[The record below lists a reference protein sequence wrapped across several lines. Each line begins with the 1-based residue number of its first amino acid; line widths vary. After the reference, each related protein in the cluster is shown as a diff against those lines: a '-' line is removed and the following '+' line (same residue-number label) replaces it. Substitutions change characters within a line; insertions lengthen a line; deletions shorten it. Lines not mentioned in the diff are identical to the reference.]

1 MSPERRFAWWWLGG
15 LTLLALVLMLAL
27 TPWGTV
33 VQDPPGLVHRVV
45 GAQLVARGNAF
56 AADIRPASYA
66 SIVVGLLVALWV
78 GLSRRGLR
86 VMRAAS
92 TWLRWWWLQVLAV
105 VAVATVVVWLAT
117 LPLRVWEEVV
127 LRRWDLSTQAWGSW
141 LLDQVKGVGL
151 TVVLTGL
158 GLILLVALARW
169 LPRWWFVPACLG
181 AAGLVFAVS
190 FVYPVVVEPLFSSFK
205 PMAAGPMRSSLLH
218 LAAREGV
225 PVNGVL
231 VADASQRTTTLNA
244 YVSGFG
250 STRRIVVYDNL
261 LQEPPADVRSVVAHE
276 LGHAA
281 NNDVLVGSTIGA
293 AGTAAAVAALG
304 LIVSSDW
311 KRRRGLKG
319 ARDPVVAAT
328 VLALST
334 ALTVVGSPVESMI
347 SRQVEARADQ
357 HALNLTRDPQ
367 AMIDVQKVL
376 AVRNL
381 SDLDPSGFAYMMFAT
396 HPSAGQRIA
405 MARQWAHE
413 HGVETKL

>member
-1 MSPERRFAWWWLGG
+1 MSPERKFGWWWLGG
-15 LTLLALVLMLAL
+15 LTLLSLVLMLAL

-33 VQDPPGLVHRVV
+33 VQDPPGLVHRTF
-45 GAQLVARGNAF
+45 GTHLVERGNAF
-56 AADIRPASYA
+56 AAEFRPASYT
-66 SIVVGLLVALWV
+66 SIAVGLLAALWA
-78 GLSRRGLR
+78 GLTRRGLR
-86 VMRAAS
+86 VMRAVS
-92 TWLRWWWLQVLAV
+92 SWLRWWWLQVLAV
-105 VAVATVVVWLAT
+105 TAAATLVVWLAT
-117 LPLRVWEEVV
+117 LPLQVWEEVV
-127 LRRWDLSTQAWGSW
+127 LRRWGLSTQQWGGW
-141 LLDQVKGVGL
+141 LLDEVKGLGVA
-151 TVVLTGL
+151 VVLTGI
-158 GLILLVALARW
+158 GLILLVGLARW

-181 AAGLVFAVS
+181 AAGLVFVMS
-190 FVYPVVVEPLFSSFK
+190 FIYPVVVEPLFNDFR

-218 LAAREGV
+218 LAARDGV

-231 VADASQRTTTLNA
+231 VADASRRTTTLNA

-261 LQEPPADVRSVVAHE
+261 LREPPHDVRSVVAHE

-281 NNDVLVGSTIGA
+281 NNDVLVASTIGA
-293 AGTAAAVAALG
+293 AGTAAAVAALA

-311 KRRRGLKG
+311 MRRRGLRG

-334 ALTVVGSPVESMI
+334 ALTVAGAPVESMV

-357 HALNLTRDPQ
+357 HALVLTRDPQ
-367 AMIDVQKVL
+367 SMIDVQKVL

-381 SDLDPSGFAYMMFAT
+381 SDLDPSWFAYTMFAT
-396 HPSAGQRIA
+396 HPSAGQRIE
-405 MARQWAHE
+405 MALKWAHE